1 MSGLFSHSD
10 KISSHIPRSLAP
22 LLTNTAQLSVVI
34 VCLARKVTPF
44 HTAQAAQ
51 AAQTFKIHVP
61 FFLSFLKAS
70 AQYMRGR
77 PYDPSGA
84 KTH

>member
-51 AAQTFKIHVP
+51 TFKIHVP